1 MARVALPLSFGE
13 RSGLARIVRQE
24 WFLGYLLLLPAV
36 LYIVLLI
43 GYPVLL
49 ALSFSVRNVTAGSVG
64 GDFVGLENFR
74 AVLQMDVFWVA
85 LRNTFLFTFGS
96 EVLKAVLGMGLAFLL
111 LRSFRGRAL
120 VRALVIIPWAMP
132 VAISTIAWRW
142 MLEPRYSV
150 LNWVL
155 LHTGLVRTE
164 PQWLGDPTLA
174 LWSVIIVNVWRGL
187 PFSAI
192 ILMAAITAV
201 PQEIIDAAKVDGA
214 NFLQRGHYVMVPI
227 MAPILLVALLFS
239 VVFTFTDL
247 SVVYLL
253 TRGGPVN
260 ATHVLP
266 TVAFQVG
273 ILSGALG
280 RGTAVAVFMLPLL
293 MVVAI
298 WLLRALKARE
308 VQ

>member
-155 LHTGLVRTE
+155 LHIGLVRTE

-214 NFLQRGHYVMVPI
+214 NFLQRWHYVMVPI

>member
-214 NFLQRGHYVMVPI
+214 NFLQRWHYVMVPI